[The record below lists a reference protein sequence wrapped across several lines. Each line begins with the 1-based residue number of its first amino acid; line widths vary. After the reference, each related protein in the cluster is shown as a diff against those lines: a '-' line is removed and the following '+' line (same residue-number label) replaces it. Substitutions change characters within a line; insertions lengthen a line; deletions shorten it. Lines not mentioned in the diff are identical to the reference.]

1 MKKIVLVTGGTAGI
15 GKETALQLAQKGF
28 HVVLT
33 ARNEEKGESTSKEI
47 RLVSGNTDVDY
58 LVADLS
64 SMEEVRKLAATFT
77 TRYPRLDVLINNA
90 GAVFSKRMLSADG
103 VEMTFATNHLAPFL
117 LTHLLLDVVKTS
129 APARII
135 NVSSGL
141 HYQGKLEWDNMQGE
155 KSYSLMKAYALS
167 KLCNVLFTVELAE
180 RLYDTGV
187 TVNCLHPGVVKTELA
202 NKHTNT
208 VIGLGWKFITGVGG
222 ISEAQGART
231 SVYLA
236 TADDIRSVTGKYFD
250 NCREKAALP
259 IALDK
264 ENRRKLWELSEVLTQ
279 KKPFA

>member
-155 KSYSLMKAYALS
+155 KSYSLMKAYAL
-167 KLCNVLFTVELAE
+167 
-180 RLYDTGV
+180 
-187 TVNCLHPGVVKTELA
+187 
-202 NKHTNT
+202 
-208 VIGLGWKFITGVGG
+208 
-222 ISEAQGART
+222 
-231 SVYLA
+231 
-236 TADDIRSVTGKYFD
+236 
-250 NCREKAALP
+250 
-259 IALDK
+259 
-264 ENRRKLWELSEVLTQ
+264 
-279 KKPFA
+279 